1 VLESWRGNICCKGWC
16 GEGMLEMLVVRLDIG
31 EVGGE
36 NGCWRGLW

>member
-1 VLESWRGNICCKGWC
+1 
-16 GEGMLEMLVVRLDIG
+16 MLEMLVVRLDIG